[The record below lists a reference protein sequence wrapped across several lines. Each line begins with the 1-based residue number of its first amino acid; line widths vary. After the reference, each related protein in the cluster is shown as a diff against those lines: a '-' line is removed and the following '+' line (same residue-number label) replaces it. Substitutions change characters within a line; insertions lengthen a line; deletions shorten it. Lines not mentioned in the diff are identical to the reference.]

1 VATIWRTRDRLGRE
15 VALTEGRRDHI
26 LSKHPELAGRLGEA
40 RATVEGPDFVTR
52 DAADPRREH
61 HYRRTP
67 SGRAWIKVVVN
78 ERPVPPQG
86 TWAGEVITAYR
97 TERVDPEEAPLWP

>member
-1 VATIWRTRDRLGRE
+1 MATIWRTRDRLGRE
-15 VALTEGRRDHI
+15 VVLTEERRRHI
-26 LSKHPELAGRLGEA
+26 LRKHPAMAGRLGEV
-40 RATVEGPDFVTR
+40 RAAIAGPDFVNR
-52 DAADPRREH
+52 DAAYPRREN

-78 ERPVPPQG
+78 YRPVPPQG

-97 TERVDPEEAPLWP
+97 TEQVDPKEAPLWP